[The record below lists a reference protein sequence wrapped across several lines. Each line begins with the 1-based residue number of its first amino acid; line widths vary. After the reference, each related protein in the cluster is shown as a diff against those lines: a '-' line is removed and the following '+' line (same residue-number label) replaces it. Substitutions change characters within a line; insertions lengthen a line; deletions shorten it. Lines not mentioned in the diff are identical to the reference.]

1 MARTA
6 SGLLVPNHV
15 TRNDIAETETARA
28 LMLEMVQR
36 TEGQLRYWTE
46 VAQRELNDPRVFFVR
61 ADPGA
66 DPESEL
72 TPNFYHLIR
81 DNEPPTP
88 PSVIP
93 VEKDGQFAEPGQW
106 FIDRMRAAD
115 LQNPR
120 VMRAHREAK
129 RQAELAKQREHE
141 RETEERRE
149 HLRDAYNARFR
160 TSISLNRDTPWTQTA
175 SAKRDRKKSK

>member
-6 SGLLVPNHV
+6 SGLLVPAHV
-15 TRNDIAETETARA
+15 QNDSATA

-72 TPNFYHLIR
+72 IPNFYHLIR
-81 DNEPPTP
+81 NNEPPTP

-93 VEKDGQFAEPGQW
+93 VEHEGQFAEPGQW
-106 FIDRMRAAD
+106 FIDRLRASD
-115 LQNPR
+115 LQNPQ

-129 RQAELAKQREHE
+129 RQAELAKQREQQNDDA
-141 RETEERRE
+141 ERRE
-149 HLRDAYNARFR
+149 HLRDAYKARFE
-160 TSISLNRDTPWTQTA
+160 TSVSMSKDQPWTQNVA
-175 SAKRDRKKSK
+175 GKRGGSR